1 VESPLIYKVVNIMA
15 AYYYRYLD
23 VKIQGPQSD
32 TQTTTTTTTTTT
44 TITKGKE
51 KLKGEEDVSGNE
63 DRSPVSYSFNSK
75 LEAQQ
80 KFETGVALLYAFS
93 KFHHYNMYVVAKVFV
108 NGGL

>member
-1 VESPLIYKVVNIMA
+1 MESPLIYKVVNIMA

-32 TQTTTTTTTTTT
+32 TQTTTTTTAATT
-44 TITKGKE
+44 TKGKE
-51 KLKGEEDVSGNE
+51 KLKGEEEVTGNE

-80 KFETGVALLYAFS
+80 KFETCVALLYAFS
-93 KFHHYNMYVVAKVFV
+93 KFHHYHMYVLLVFV
-108 NGGL
+108 QAGFN